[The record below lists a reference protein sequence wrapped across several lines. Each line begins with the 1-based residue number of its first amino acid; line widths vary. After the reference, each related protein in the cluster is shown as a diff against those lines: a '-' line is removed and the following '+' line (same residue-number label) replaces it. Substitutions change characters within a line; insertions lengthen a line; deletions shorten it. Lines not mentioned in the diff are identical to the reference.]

1 MTMIDIHEQIV
12 IEKIGAIKKNK
23 SEEYMRSEL
32 FSVLPYVI
40 LDTKLFK
47 RNSDIKEFL
56 IKCDDS
62 FLEYKDYLFASRTVL
77 LSKIIRS
84 LIKAEKFLIYN
95 MVLEIKKLIEN
106 ERIENSSTDT
116 IKKNHTS
123 IRKRKNYT
131 DELFNQFERGE

>member
-1 MTMIDIHEQIV
+1 MNDIQEQIV
-12 IEKIGAIKKNK
+12 IEKIGTIKKNK

-47 RNSDIKEFL
+47 RNSDIREFL

-62 FLEYKDYLFASRTVL
+62 FSEYKDYLFASRTML

-84 LIKAEKFLIYN
+84 LISAEKFLIYN
-95 MVLEIKKLIEN
+95 MILEIKKLVEN
-106 ERIENSSTDT
+106 ERIEDSRPDT
-116 IKKNHTS
+116 IKKNNAS
-123 IRKRKNYT
+123 MRKRKNYT

>member
-1 MTMIDIHEQIV
+1 
-12 IEKIGAIKKNK
+12 
-23 SEEYMRSEL
+23 MRSEL
-32 FSVLPYVI
+32 FSILPYVI

-47 RNSDIKEFL
+47 RNSNIREFL

-62 FLEYKDYLFASRTVL
+62 FSEYKDYLFASRTIL

-95 MVLEIKKLIEN
+95 MILEIKKLIEN
-106 ERIENSSTDT
+106 EIIENSRLDS
-116 IKKNHTS
+116 IKKDHSS
-123 IRKRKNYT
+123 IKKRKNYT

>member
-1 MTMIDIHEQIV
+1 MNDLQEQIV
-12 IEKIGAIKKNK
+12 LEKLGAIKKNK

-32 FSVLPYVI
+32 FSILPYVI

-47 RNSDIKEFL
+47 RNSNIREFL

-62 FLEYKDYLFASRTVL
+62 FLEYKDYLFASRTIL

-84 LIKAEKFLIYN
+84 LIEAEKFLIYN
-95 MVLEIKKLIEN
+95 MILEIKKLIEN
-106 ERIENSSTDT
+106 EIIEDSRLDS
-116 IKKNHTS
+116 IKKDHTS
-123 IRKRKNYT
+123 IKKRKNYT